1 MLDLRYIYIGRTTGD
16 RRLVKIGI
24 AKNVQHRWTDIDRSI
39 PGSTEYPVAY
49 FKVLN
54 AQKLETALHRKY
66 RLKQRRYKG
75 SGATE
80 WFALGFFSRLW
91 LYLIIAAHGLLLF
104 VLIVVVVFSL
114 LITIIVLV

>member
-1 MLDLRYIYIGRTTGD
+1 MIDTRYIYIGRTTSNN
-16 RRLVKIGI
+16 RLVKIGI
-24 AKNVQHRWTDIDRSI
+24 ATNPRKRWQQINRSI
-39 PGSTEYPVAY
+39 PGSTEYPIAY

-66 RLKQRRYKG
+66 KLNRRKYKG

-91 LYLIIAAHGLLLF
+91 LYLIIAAHGLLLLL
-104 VLIVVVVFSL
+104 LIVAVVFSL
-114 LITIIVLV
+114 LITIIVMV